1 MSIVALKRKT
11 QAKYNNMSVG
21 QPNFSLN
28 GTHRSQG
35 FIGQTS
41 LSRSLPRTLM
51 KGATPRGHGGCCGK
65 YPMGQIIQSAVTS
78 TEDPTVIKN
87 SVLDTNA
94 LLIDRHKSTRVN
106 SKSLT
111 TVKPD
116 TNKNLNSQSSYI
128 NHISTKM
135 TSCELLNNKNK
146 APLQMNNSCLKS
158 LKEIINVPS
167 GYNSYTRTSYCQHFK
182 PTVKS
187 TNIPLSQHMSEE
199 SYILNKKKQCI
210 KEDKFTIPKSTNG
223 QPFGC

>member
-28 GTHRSQG
+28 GTHRNQG

-51 KGATPRGHGGCCGK
+51 NGATPRGHGGCCGK
-65 YPMGQIIQSAVTS
+65 YHIGNIIQSAVTS
-78 TEDPTVIKN
+78 TEDPTIIKK

-94 LLIDRHKSTRVN
+94 LLIERHHSTRVD
-106 SKSLT
+106 SKSLS

-116 TNKNLNSQSSYI
+116 ATQNLNNQGSYI

-135 TSCELLNNKNK
+135 TSCALLNNENK
-146 APLQMNNSCLKS
+146 APLQMNNSCIKGLNGV
-158 LKEIINVPS
+158 IHAPT
-167 GYNSYTRTSYCQHFK
+167 GYNSYTKKSYCQHFK

-187 TNIPLSQHMSEE
+187 TNLPLSQHMSEE

-210 KEDKFTIPKSTNG
+210 DNDKFTIPKSTNG
-223 QPFGC
+223 EPFAS

>member
-65 YPMGQIIQSAVTS
+65 YPIGNIIQSAVTS
-78 TEDPTVIKN
+78 TEDPTIIKN

-94 LLIDRHKSTRVN
+94 LLIDRHKLTRVDSN
-106 SKSLT
+106 SLS

-116 TNKNLNSQSSYI
+116 ATQNLNSQSSYI

-135 TSCELLNNKNK
+135 TSCALLNNKNK
-146 APLQMNNSCLKS
+146 APLQVNNSCLKG
-158 LKEIINVPS
+158 IINVPS
-167 GYNSYTRTSYCQHFK
+167 GYKSYTKKSYCQHFK

-187 TNIPLSQHMSEE
+187 TNLPLSQHMSEE

-210 KEDKFTIPKSTNG
+210 ENDKFTIPKSTNG
-223 QPFGC
+223 EPFAC